1 MEAARPGGRSRQ
13 LVSASR
19 GSSPAL
25 PEGVALQALL
35 TLGSGPRTVGGRQA
49 SIACGG
55 AAMNSTARP
64 AEEAIRVLFIED
76 DPAVAEMYKLKLELD
91 GYQVVVVAD
100 DDHVLQEAASLRPDM
115 IFLDLRPGQ
124 DRGLATLQR
133 LRATTGTR
141 DVPVI
146 ILSSQGASE

>member
-1 MEAARPGGRSRQ
+1 M
-13 LVSASR
+13 
-19 GSSPAL
+19 
-25 PEGVALQALL
+25 
-35 TLGSGPRTVGGRQA
+35 T
-49 SIACGG
+49 
-55 AAMNSTARP
+55 STAHP

-76 DPAVAEMYKLKLELD
+76 DRAVAEMYKLKLELD

-124 DRGLATLQR
+124 DRGLATLRR
-133 LRATTGTR
+133 LRATAGTR

-146 ILSSQGASE
+146 ILSSQGANEMAGRGFKADLLDYVVRADPSPNDLTWNLQDWARAGSG